1 MSQILT
7 QEEVDAL
14 LRGISG
20 GQIETEIEEE
30 DDPSDVVLYDLAS
43 QDRIIR
49 GRMPTLEMTNEKFAR
64 MFRTTLSSML
74 RKVVTVS
81 AMSVDMIKF
90 GEFLKTLPVP
100 TSMHIFRM
108 EPLRGNAIFVM
119 ESKVIFTLV
128 DVLFGGAGKEL
139 FKVEGRE
146 FTAIETNLIK
156 KVILSALSDLE
167 KAWKPMLNDISVVY
181 QRSEINPQFAQIV
194 PPTDLVFVVDFE
206 IEVEYI
212 SGILKLCIPYSTVEP
227 IREKL
232 QAGFQS
238 EQLEVDKVW
247 INRFRNNLMLAY
259 LDILIELGNTQI
271 SAKDAVNL
279 KPGDVITL
287 NQYCTDPVNIF
298 VEGTMKFQGYPGTY
312 KGYQA
317 VKITEIVQ
325 DKEVMDYGTE

>member
-14 LRGISG
+14 LRGITG
-20 GQIETEIEEE
+20 GQIDTEIDEEE
-30 DDPSDVVLYDLAS
+30 EPSDIVIYDLAS

-74 RKVVTVS
+74 RKVVSVNS
-81 AMSVDMIKF
+81 MSVDMIKF

-100 TSMHIFRM
+100 TSLHIFRM

-167 KAWKPMLNDISVVY
+167 KAWKTMHDIHVVY

-212 SGILKLCIPYSTVEP
+212 TGILKLCIPYSTVEP

-238 EQLEVDKVW
+238 EQLEIDKVW
-247 INRFRNNLMLAY
+247 MNRFRNNLMAAD

-271 SAKDAVNL
+271 SAKDAINL
-279 KPGDVITL
+279 KLGDVITL
-287 NQYCTDPVNIF
+287 DKYCTDPVNIF
-298 VEGTMKFQGYPGTY
+298 VEGIMKFKGYPGIY
-312 KGYQA
+312 KGNQA
-317 VKITEIVQ
+317 VKISEIIQ
-325 DKEVMDYGTE
+325 EKEVCEYGTE